1 VLALEGEDGMLAFTD
16 ALGTR
21 RDFLR
26 IGSLGLGGMLLPW
39 LWPQRSWAA
48 SENAITGKSVIFL
61 FLHGGPSQIETFDP
75 KMSAPAEVR
84 CATGEVATRTA
95 GITFGG
101 TFAKLAQRSDKL
113 TVVRSFVT
121 GDGNHDI
128 KPVVSR
134 DTLGANLGS
143 IYAHVAGLNH
153 PATGMPTN
161 AALFPRAVDAA
172 TQAPNLNFGNFSATG
187 PLSAACAPF
196 VPGSGG
202 SAQQD
207 MKLKL
212 PLDRLEDRRRLLA
225 GLDCTNR
232 ALDAAAN
239 AGLDEQRD
247 KAFRIILGGVAD
259 AFDLARE
266 DPKIVAR
273 YDTAPLVRPENID
286 KKWKNYNNYVDNA
299 KALGKLLLLA
309 RRLCERGCGFVTV
322 TTNFVWDMHADVNNA
337 GVAEGMRYMGQPLD
351 HAVSA
356 FLDDVAARGLDERI
370 LLVCCGEMGRTPKI
384 NKNGG
389 RDHWGNLAPL
399 LLAGAGLNMGQVIG
413 QSNRSGGE
421 PSSQPMTIKH
431 LVATILHTLFDV
443 GKLRVQRSLPR
454 DLARMTEWE
463 PIAGLHL

>member
-1 VLALEGEDGMLAFTD
+1 MVTEGEYCIPAAGVAI
-16 ALGTR
+16 GNR

-26 IGSLGLGGMLLPW
+26 IGSLVLGGTALPTF
-39 LWPQRSWAA
+39 LPGRGWAA
-48 SENAITGKSVIFL
+48 PETTIAGKSVIFL

-75 KMSAPAEVR
+75 KMDAPAEIR
-84 CATGEVATRTA
+84 SATEEVATQTP
-95 GITFGG
+95 GVTFGG
-101 TFAKLAQRSDKL
+101 TFPELARRSDKL

-128 KPVVSR
+128 KPVVGR

-153 PATGMPTN
+153 PLTGMPTN
-161 AALFPRAVDAA
+161 AALFPRAVDSS
-172 TQAPNLNFGNFSATG
+172 TQPETRSFGNFTATG

-196 VPGSGG
+196 VPGSGAG
-202 SAQQD
+202 AQGD
-207 MKLKL
+207 MKLNL
-212 PLDRLEDRRRLLA
+212 PLGRLEDRRRLLE
-225 GLDCTNR
+225 GLDRAHR

-247 KAFRIILGGVAD
+247 KAFRIVLGGVAD
-259 AFDLARE
+259 AFDLAKE
-266 DPKIVAR
+266 DPKITAR

-337 GVAEGMRYMGQPLD
+337 GVAEGMRYMGRPLD

-356 FLDDVAARGLDERI
+356 FLDDLAARGLDERI

-384 NKNGG
+384 NKAGG

-399 LLAGAGLNMGQVIG
+399 LLAGGGLRMGQVIG
-413 QSNRSGGE
+413 KSNRSGGE
-421 PSSQPMTIKH
+421 PASEPVTIKH

-463 PIAGLHL
+463 PIPGLHP